1 MGCYLQEYRARIGA
15 WAARFSSCAA
25 PAPSASLRGD
35 GAAAGAAALC
45 ATTIAVLLLIGGV
58 EPNPGPA
65 DEVNAIRILCSGCNS
80 NLKSGKQCELCGLW
94 YHASCG
100 KNGDMDN
107 GKWFCSK
114 CKENRLR
121 LLEEKLEAALLQIQ
135 ELRELNAAL
144 EEKLR
149 AVSVGD
155 AAQPI
160 VEAPVA
166 RKPILVIGDSIV
178 RHVGKNDDHMDVV
191 CLPGIRTEQLR
202 RYVENRD
209 LGTPDTVILHVGTN
223 DLRRKNLDFVMG
235 DMCDLVMKAQEKF
248 PKTKIYISG
257 ILRRRGIPWRRVG
270 VVNRMFE
277 WVAQTRNVF
286 FVDPNSWLQDGDFGR
301 DGLHLNRSG
310 STKLGGLFSRV
321 GGPKLPAIGS

>member
-15 WAARFSSCAA
+15 WAARFSSCGA
-25 PAPSASLRGD
+25 PAPSASLTGN

-45 ATTIAVLLLIGGV
+45 ATTNAVLLLIGGV
-58 EPNPGPA
+58 EPNPGPEV
-65 DEVNAIRILCSGCNS
+65 EVNAIRILCSGCNN

-114 CKENRLR
+114 CRESRVR
-121 LLEEKLEAALLQIQ
+121 QLEATLLQIQ
-135 ELRELNAAL
+135 ELELNASL

-149 AVSVGD
+149 AATVGD

-160 VEAPVA
+160 VQAPTA

-178 RHVGKNDDHMDVV
+178 RHEGNVNKHMNVA

-202 RYVENRD
+202 RYVGNRD
-209 LGTPDTVILHVGTN
+209 LGTPDTVIIHVGTN
-223 DLRRKNLDFVMG
+223 DLRRRNPDFVMG
-235 DMCDLVMKAQEKF
+235 DMGDLVMKAQEKF
-248 PKTKIYISG
+248 PKAKIYISG
-257 ILRRRGIPWRRVG
+257 ILRRRGIPWRRVD
-270 VVNRMFE
+270 VVNRMYE
-277 WVAQTRNVF
+277 WVAQRRNVF

-310 STKLGGLFSRV
+310 STKLGGLFSRI
-321 GGPKLPAIGS
+321 GGPKLPATGS